1 MGGVHMPPLKV
12 KGKQMKKIL
21 ILLAVCSLVGFVAGC
36 SHKCETEPIVEAN
49 HKLIVPP
56 NFGSMPK

>member
-1 MGGVHMPPLKV
+1 
-12 KGKQMKKIL
+12 MKKIL
-21 ILLAVCSLVGFVAGC
+21 ALLALCSVIIVAGC

-56 NFGSMPK
+56 DFGNMPK